1 MKLKY
6 RPEIDGLRAIAVISI
21 IFYHARLVLFGKN
34 YFSGGFLGI
43 DIFFVISGYLIT
55 YLILIDLLFK
65 NNFSFKIFYEKRI
78 RRIFPLL
85 FIVIIIS
92 FIFGFFLLIPSDF
105 LYLSKSSLY
114 SVFFLSN
121 FYFKIKY
128 YFFFKSL
135 LIPLLH
141 TWSLSVEI
149 QFYLI
154 ISFIIFLLN
163 KYLKKNIILIFTL
176 MIILSLVIST
186 IYSQKNTIGSY
197 YFIQYRIWEFLSGS
211 ILAILELRN
220 KKRIIFE
227 TKIVNE
233 IILLIG
239 ILLIIFSVYFFN
251 DKTIH
256 PSYLTIFPILGTCIV
271 IWFSKEDFLVTKV
284 LSIKP
289 IVSIGLISYS
299 LFLWHYPIFAFYRYT
314 YASGDK
320 LSKLIFF
327 SALIVISII
336 SFFLIERPF
345 RNREKISFNLL
356 NKILL
361 TLFLLII
368 ASCLTVILNNG
379 FSERYKVGKINLD
392 MNHYV
397 VELSEFRKDKV
408 NSSFLSDDKKIL
420 VLGDSH
426 GQDTFDALISNQILQ
441 NKYEIVFDKVNDL
454 KSILDPK
461 SNFNKNTS
469 FKNNLNQSDIVILS
483 YLWSKNLSN
492 ENYNLLENFSTKLK
506 NNNKKLILVSS
517 PEFEIK
523 GRFTLLDL
531 FILSNKK
538 LPNVFEEME
547 LKREYYNSYI
557 NNKKLINT
565 NLKLSELSI
574 INNFVFFD
582 LSKLICNNIMKTC
595 LYLTDDGQKIMF
607 DDDHF
612 TLSGSKFLGKKM
624 QSLFLFDK

>member
-121 FYFKIKY
+121 FFFTIQDYFA
-128 YFFFKSL
+128 FKSL

-149 QFYLI
+149 QFYII
-154 ISFIIFLLN
+154 ISIIIFLLV
-163 KYLKKNIILIFTL
+163 KHSKKNIILIFSL

-186 IYSQKNTIGSY
+186 IYSQKNSIGSY
-197 YFIQYRIWEFLSGS
+197 YFIQYRIWEFLAGS

-239 ILLIIFSVYFFN
+239 ILLIIFSIYFFN

-271 IWFSKEDFLVTKV
+271 IWFSKENFLVTKF

-379 FSERYKVGKINLD
+379 FSERYKVGKINL
-392 MNHYV
+392 
-397 VELSEFRKDKV
+397 
-408 NSSFLSDDKKIL
+408 
-420 VLGDSH
+420 
-426 GQDTFDALISNQILQ
+426 T
-441 NKYEIVFDKVNDL
+441 
-454 KSILDPK
+454 
-461 SNFNKNTS
+461 
-469 FKNNLNQSDIVILS
+469 
-483 YLWSKNLSN
+483 
-492 ENYNLLENFSTKLK
+492 
-506 NNNKKLILVSS
+506 
-517 PEFEIK
+517 
-523 GRFTLLDL
+523 
-531 FILSNKK
+531 
-538 LPNVFEEME
+538 
-547 LKREYYNSYI
+547 
-557 NNKKLINT
+557 
-565 NLKLSELSI
+565 
-574 INNFVFFD
+574 
-582 LSKLICNNIMKTC
+582 
-595 LYLTDDGQKIMF
+595 
-607 DDDHF
+607 
-612 TLSGSKFLGKKM
+612 
-624 QSLFLFDK
+624 